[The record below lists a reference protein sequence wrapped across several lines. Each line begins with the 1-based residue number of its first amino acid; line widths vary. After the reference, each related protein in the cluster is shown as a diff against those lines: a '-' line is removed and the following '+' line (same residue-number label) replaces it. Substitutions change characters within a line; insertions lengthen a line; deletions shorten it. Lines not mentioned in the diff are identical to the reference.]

1 MRQKCRDSCIKAGRI
16 YNTALN
22 IMKRFII
29 NIIAAH
35 YHYWLRV
42 QKRNYSPHID
52 TYYNIALVLTLTGM
66 NLDLFAGGLLLYITL
81 KIGWLTPIIA
91 VVVSVEIIRRLLKR
105 IFPVRCVALV
115 ERRQTKAGYYLY
127 HSFFFLLLYAN
138 LILFFCIARYVVKTN
153 RYFTIFDVMNLI
165 I

>member
-1 MRQKCRDSCIKAGRI
+1 MVTYSCYSTYVVLRQKCRDSCIKAGRI

-91 VVVSVEIIRRLLKR
+91 VVVSVEIIRRLLKC
-105 IFPVRCVALV
+105 IFPDVSPSLSADRL
-115 ERRQTKAGYYLY
+115 RRDIISITR
-127 HSFFFLLLYAN
+127 SFFCCYMP
-138 LILFFCIARYVVKTN
+138 ILFCFSV
-153 RYFTIFDVMNLI
+153 
-165 I
+165 

>member
-1 MRQKCRDSCIKAGRI
+1 
-16 YNTALN
+16 
-22 IMKRFII
+22 
-29 NIIAAH
+29 
-35 YHYWLRV
+35 
-42 QKRNYSPHID
+42 
-52 TYYNIALVLTLTGM
+52 M

-127 HSFFFLLLYAN
+127 HSFFFCCYMP
-138 LILFFCIARYVVKTN
+138 ILFCFSV
-153 RYFTIFDVMNLI
+153 
-165 I
+165 

>member
-1 MRQKCRDSCIKAGRI
+1 
-16 YNTALN
+16 
-22 IMKRFII
+22 
-29 NIIAAH
+29 
-35 YHYWLRV
+35 
-42 QKRNYSPHID
+42 
-52 TYYNIALVLTLTGM
+52 M

-115 ERRQTKAGYYLY
+115 ERRQTKTGYYLY

-138 LILFFCIARYVVKTN
+138 LILFFCIARYAVKTN